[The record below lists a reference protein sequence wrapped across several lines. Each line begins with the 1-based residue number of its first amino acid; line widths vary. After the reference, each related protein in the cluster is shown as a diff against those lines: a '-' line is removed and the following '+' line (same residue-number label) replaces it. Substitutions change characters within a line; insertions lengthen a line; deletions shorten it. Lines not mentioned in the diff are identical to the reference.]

1 MRGFKHPVSCNS
13 KTWHR
18 SWRWL
23 SACWW
28 LWQLWLQVVDFKR
41 LGTESSQIF
50 QRWPNASSSLLLAQ
64 WQEVEMP
71 WSCFAFLPPLNAS
84 NCNSL
89 LLRFYT
95 MLLHLYR
102 FLIFTYLYD
111 MISLPDLIRISF
123 EFLSLRRW
131 SCRVGMHRLVW
142 VAAALC
148 ASNGLH
154 IGSWARQGGNAMI
167 HQGFSMGTVWRLC
180 AILGCP
186 WVLRNGK
193 RGTKGN
199 GDFQNID
206 SS

>member
-102 FLIFTYLYD
+102 FLIFTIWFLCPIWSASHLSSSVWGVDPAELECIAWSESLLRFVPAMGCTLVAEPGKEGMPWSTRGSAWVQCGVCVLYWD
-111 MISLPDLIRISF
+111 VRGSYAMGNVERRETETFRTLTH
-123 EFLSLRRW
+123 LR
-131 SCRVGMHRLVW
+131 
-142 VAAALC
+142 
-148 ASNGLH
+148 
-154 IGSWARQGGNAMI
+154 
-167 HQGFSMGTVWRLC
+167 
-180 AILGCP
+180 
-186 WVLRNGK
+186 
-193 RGTKGN
+193 
-199 GDFQNID
+199 
-206 SS
+206 